1 MDNDESIGSS
11 DRGYTSIDPEP
22 QGPGGIS
29 TQLAPEFSRKLSF
42 VEHHDDDDAH
52 NNRQGSDSHLGAQMS
67 ASTHTARKA
76 SPVFG
81 PTLGAQMSASTHSVG
96 KASPTCD
103 PMLGAHMSAGTHSA
117 RKASPVCDPT
127 PAAAPR
133 EHQQAFLCSCGDSFE
148 KSVHLAAHRRWTCRF
163 KDKTAQCHVCQN
175 WFASDMGLKR
185 HMKHAH
191 GGVYSCDSCSL
202 RFPNKIKLT
211 RHWMEAHYDERADK
225 EKTLKCFE
233 CGDTNFENRFE
244 LECHLVLHKF
254 EKHQQKMAEGVS
266 ASHQSHIH
274 FSPYPSP
281 PFMRPM
287 RPHHPFH
294 HPYGFGPPW
303 SHFPFRPPPPSMFP
317 FMPFP
322 PCVPF
327 RPPFPPPP
335 FRSQFPAGPFSPG
348 QEDGPSVKSFT
359 TSTAYGTASS
369 RTDDCSP
376 GAAAPA
382 AQVPSRSPHHNHE
395 YVEPTAF
402 PCLFHHSY
410 DCTHTKCHHHN
421 HHEHQQKKKWKKY
434 LKLMLKGKVPSRLS
448 GLLPPK
454 DEKSQERTDSC
465 GKEKDANIC
474 EFKMACKF
482 CDKIIETNTVLWHQ
496 KKECPV
502 LATHQCGVCD
512 RVFKK
517 RHFLIRHMHE
527 QNHLSVGTNAAAPG
541 SVSSNCVTSLQEKM
555 NASLQL
561 LNVSGEVDTA
571 ASKDVVRD
579 ASLLCPKNVSCDIA
593 ASQQVS
599 GSKNFC
605 ENIVCAENRGAGS
618 YLPERAARDSLQC
631 HTCRYVCQSI
641 EDLSEHLKEHISQ
654 VLAVQKV
661 REWTT
666 KSSEYFFLGHPED
679 DDEIEGAG
687 SLFTATTSY
696 FDSEITS
703 TASSAVQD
711 LGSTF
716 SSLDTTGS
724 RDPTWTKPHK
734 KRSKH
739 RHKGEITVCEFCGEK
754 FAFRK
759 DLHYHM
765 ETSHK
770 DSTLECPVCKKKFSW
785 KKRGKFY
792 ERHLNSHYGVKIF
805 KHKCDACGK
814 TFLENSKLRAHMS
827 LHNSELLHKCAV
839 CGKGYANKSSL
850 VRHERKHTGV
860 KPYQCDVCQESF
872 MEKRELLRHST
883 THTGVAPFNCED
895 CGQGF
900 TLKTSLM
907 SHYKKKHSL
916 KEKLQE

>member
-1 MDNDESIGSS
+1 MMDRMMNNEAPNDDSVSGS
-11 DRGYTSIDPEP
+11 DRGYLSIDLEP

-42 VEHHDDDDAH
+42 VEHNDDFDAH
-52 NNRQGSDSHLGAQMS
+52 YDRQ
-67 ASTHTARKA
+67 STDGCQEAHVSNSTA
-76 SPVFG
+76 
-81 PTLGAQMSASTHSVG
+81 
-96 KASPTCD
+96 
-103 PMLGAHMSAGTHSA
+103 SA
-117 RKASPVCDPT
+117 RKASST
-127 PAAAPR
+127 SNSGQTAAAR
-133 EHQQAFLCSCGDSFE
+133 EHQQSSFSCSCGDSFE

-163 KDKTAQCHVCQN
+163 KEKTAQCDVCKN

-191 GGVYSCDSCSL
+191 GGVYSCDSCNL
-202 RFPNKIKLT
+202 RFPNNIKLT
-211 RHWMEAHYDERADK
+211 RHWMEAHYDDSPDK
-225 EKTLKCFE
+225 GKTLKCYE

-244 LECHLVLHKF
+244 VECHLVLHKF
-254 EKHQQKMAEGVS
+254 EKHQQKLAQGVS
-266 ASHQSHIH
+266 SSHQSHIH

-303 SHFPFRPPPPSMFP
+303 SHFPFRPPPPSLFP

-322 PCVPF
+322 SCVPF

-335 FRSQFPAGPFSPG
+335 FRSQFPAGPYAPG
-348 QEDGPSVKSFT
+348 QDDGPSVKSFT
-359 TSTAYGTASS
+359 ASTAYETSTSTTDEFSAGTGGS
-369 RTDDCSP
+369 R
-376 GAAAPA
+376 
-382 AQVPSRSPHHNHE
+382 QVPSHNPHHNHE
-395 YVEPTAF
+395 YVEAASF

-410 DCTHTKCHHHN
+410 DCTHTKCHHHKHHD
-421 HHEHQQKKKWKKY
+421 HHEKKKWKKY
-434 LKLMLKGKVPSRLS
+434 LKLMLKGKVPT
-448 GLLPPK
+448 LLTELVPPR
-454 DEKSQERTDSC
+454 DESHEPAASAS
-465 GKEKDANIC
+465 KEKDTNIC
-474 EFKMACKF
+474 EFQMACKF
-482 CDKIIETNTVLWHQ
+482 CDKVIEKNKVVWHQ

-502 LATHQCGVCD
+502 LAAHRCSVCD

-527 QNHLSVGTNAAAPG
+527 HNHFSAGSNAGASQTATG
-541 SVSSNCVTSLQEKM
+541 NVSSSSVTSLGEKM

-561 LNVSGEVDTA
+561 LHVSRDVAEVETAEGAVTGAQNMPSHDNIHIAVTPQTLDSKSMLDRGVHANVG
-571 ASKDVVRD
+571 
-579 ASLLCPKNVSCDIA
+579 
-593 ASQQVS
+593 Q
-599 GSKNFC
+599 
-605 ENIVCAENRGAGS
+605 ENSAAGS
-618 YLPERAARDSLQC
+618 CLPDRTGVDSWQC
-631 HTCRYVCQSI
+631 NTCRYLCLSL

-661 REWTT
+661 REWTS
-666 KSSEYFFLGHPED
+666 KSSEYFFLEHPDD

-687 SLFTATTSY
+687 SVSTATTSY

-711 LGSTF
+711 LSSTF
-716 SSLDTTGS
+716 SSLDTAGS
-724 RDPTWTKPHK
+724 RDPKWTKPHK
-734 KRSKH
+734 KRCKH
-739 RHKGEITVCEFCGEK
+739 RHKGEVTVCEFCGEK

-765 ETSHK
+765 ETCHK

-839 CGKGYANKSSL
+839 CAKGYANKSSL

-860 KPYQCDVCQESF
+860 KPYQCEVCQESF

-883 THTGVAPFNCED
+883 THTGLAPFSCDE

-907 SHYKKKHSL
+907 SHCKKKHSHL
-916 KEKLQE
+916 DKSVSSS